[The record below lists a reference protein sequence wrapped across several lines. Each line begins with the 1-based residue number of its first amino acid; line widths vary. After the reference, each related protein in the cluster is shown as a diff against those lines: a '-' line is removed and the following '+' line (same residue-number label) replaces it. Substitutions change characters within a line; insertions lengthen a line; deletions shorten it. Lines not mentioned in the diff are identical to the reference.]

1 MHVTKS
7 AVAGGAYLVLLALV
21 PAGRG
26 SAAPPSTGLPFDTE
40 PDPPS
45 YTFQL
50 DVGMKMRSF
59 PWLRFHMLGVGLY
72 QPGQSY
78 SVHFTKIPWFA
89 PRKQQDADLSMLD
102 PLMWPKR
109 YTYTPIGERDGNTLF
124 ALHALNDPTLISA
137 TVGIGPHGCAR
148 TLDATY
154 NDGTHVQSA
163 VTLSKVGAFL
173 LPTTMDATIDEPHMA
188 FTANADF
195 TNYTFGSAQP
205 DLGKSQ

>member
-7 AVAGGAYLVLLALV
+7 AVAGGASLVLLALV
-21 PAGRG
+21 PAGRA
-26 SAAPPSTGLPFDTE
+26 SAAAPSTGLPFDTE

-50 DVGMKMRSF
+50 DVAMKMRSF
-59 PWLRFHMLGVGLY
+59 PWLHFHIQGIGIY

-89 PRKQQDADLSMLD
+89 PRQQHDADLSMID

-109 YTYTPIGERDGNTLF
+109 YTYTQIGERDGNALF
-124 ALHALNDPTLISA
+124 ALHALNDASLINA

-154 NDGTHVQSA
+154 NDGTHIQSA
-163 VTLSKVGAFL
+163 VTLNKVGPFL
-173 LPTTMDATIDEPHMA
+173 LPTTMNATIDESGMA
-188 FTANADF
+188 FTADADF

-205 DLGKSQ
+205 ELGTSQ